1 MWSIIVVNTYVCVL
15 NNYAVPFTLTQHSI
29 AISIKLYLS
38 KTGKPWRHR
47 RVCTYSTPV
56 RASPH
61 EDCGPWRKEPGYAVR
76 LFSVDKGLSS
86 VEAHNWDVILKSQ
99 APQTRPHVR
108 IIRGS
113 FKEILE
119 P

>member
-29 AISIKLYLS
+29 
-38 KTGKPWRHR
+38 
-47 RVCTYSTPV
+47 VCTYSTPA

-86 VEAHNWDVILKSQ
+86 VEAHNWDVVLKSQ